1 MRTSIA
7 TVCLAGTLREKLAA
21 IAEAGFD
28 GIEIFEADFLAEA
41 EGPREVGRM
50 VRDHGLTIE
59 LFQPFRDLEGLPE
72 PHRARAFAR
81 AERKFDVM
89 EELGCPLMLIC
100 SNVSPHTLAGVDRA
114 AGDMRELG
122 ERAAA
127 RGLRVG
133 YEALAWGRHVADHRD
148 AWEVVR
154 RADHGSVGLVLD
166 SFHTLA
172 RGIDPDTIR
181 AIPGDR
187 IAFVQL
193 ADAPAIAMDPL
204 YLSRHFRSM
213 PGEGDLEVA
222 AFARA
227 VAATG
232 YAGPWSLEVFNDEFR
247 GGSPGAVARDGH
259 RSLLALMDDV
269 RRAEPELALGAPA
282 MPRRQ
287 RPLGVE
293 FVEFAAQGAEAEALE
308 RTLGAMGFRRAGRHR
323 RLAVTRW
330 RQGGINV
337 VVNTETEGFA
347 YSSYLAH
354 GTGVSDLALRVE
366 DAAAAFAR
374 ARALG
379 AAPLEQA
386 VGSGELVIP
395 AVRGVGGSVL
405 RFVDEA
411 SGLARVWDVEFEP
424 VAEEGPDAGL
434 DRIDHVALTMS
445 HDEMLSWALFHTA
458 ILEMGKTPMVDVA
471 DPDGLVRSQ
480 AVEAPGGAVRIT
492 LNGAETHRT
501 LAGGFLA
508 DSFKGAVQHVAFAT
522 DDLLV
527 AAERMGPAG
536 FQPLPIPGNYYD
548 DLASRHDLDGE
559 VLARLRAANVLYDRD
574 EAGGEYL
581 QLYGRP
587 WGGGIFF
594 EVVERRGGYAGYG
607 APNALFRIAAQ
618 KRLMRP
624 KGMPR
629 TRGVA

>member
-1 MRTSIA
+1 M
-7 TVCLAGTLREKLAA
+7 
-21 IAEAGFD
+21 
-28 GIEIFEADFLAEA
+28 
-41 EGPREVGRM
+41 
-50 VRDHGLTIE
+50 
-59 LFQPFRDLEGLPE
+59 
-72 PHRARAFAR
+72 
-81 AERKFDVM
+81 
-89 EELGCPLMLIC
+89 
-100 SNVSPHTLAGVDRA
+100 
-114 AGDMRELG
+114 
-122 ERAAA
+122 
-127 RGLRVG
+127 G

-148 AWEVVR
+148 AWEIVR

-172 RGIDPDTIR
+172 RGIDPETIR
-181 AIPGDR
+181 RIPGDR

-213 PGEGDLEVA
+213 PGEGNLDVA

-232 YAGPWSLEVFNDEFR
+232 YAGPFSLEVFNDEFR

-269 RRAEPELALGAPA
+269 RRAEPALALGAPA
-282 MPRRQ
+282 MPPRQ
-287 RPLGVE
+287 RPTGVE
-293 FVEFAAQGAEAEALE
+293 FVEFAAQGAEAEELE
-308 RTLGAMGFRRAGRHR
+308 RMLAAMGFRRAGRHR

-347 YSSYLAH
+347 YASYLTH

-379 AAPLEQA
+379 AAPFEQA

-411 SGLARVWDVEFEP
+411 SGLARVWDVEFEAL
-424 VAEEGPDAGL
+424 AEEGPDAGL

-445 HDEMLSWALFHTA
+445 RDEMLSWALFHTA

-508 DSFKGAVQHVAFAT
+508 DSFRGAVQHLAFAT
-522 DDLLV
+522 GDLLA
-527 AAERMGPAG
+527 AAERMSAAG

-559 VLARLRAANVLYDRD
+559 VLTRLRAANVLYDRD

-581 QLYGRP
+581 QLYSRP

-594 EVVERRGGYAGYG
+594 EVVERRGGYGGYG